1 MTVTLSQ
8 CPLECVLPLQWG
20 LPCRHPMYPAFVD
33 ESSIP
38 LSLIHPR
45 WFFGGPDSL
54 EQSWTM
60 SYSHDQEFTYAFL
73 PNSITNSPPALEL
86 DLPQEAT
93 VTEAQYER
101 HAGDQYRTMVKT

>member
-1 MTVTLSQ
+1 
-8 CPLECVLPLQWG
+8 
-20 LPCRHPMYPAFVD
+20 
-33 ESSIP
+33 
-38 LSLIHPR
+38 
-45 WFFGGPDSL
+45 
-54 EQSWTM
+54 M

-73 PNSITNSPPALEL
+73 PNSITNSPPVLGL